1 MAVVPDKDFRFRKAE
16 DRSIH
21 FRYRPKWA
29 VDVRF
34 GETEERSMGQET
46 EGLRFV
52 PACCS
57 RWFPLSSRPPQLP
70 FDNGRLRVV
79 R

>member
-34 GETEERSMGQET
+34 GESEGSFIEQET
-46 EGLRFV
+46 EVLRLV
-52 PACCS
+52 PACCAQ
-57 RWFPLSSRPPQLP
+57 WFTLSSRSPDSPLTM
-70 FDNGRLRVV
+70 DGCAL
-79 R
+79 